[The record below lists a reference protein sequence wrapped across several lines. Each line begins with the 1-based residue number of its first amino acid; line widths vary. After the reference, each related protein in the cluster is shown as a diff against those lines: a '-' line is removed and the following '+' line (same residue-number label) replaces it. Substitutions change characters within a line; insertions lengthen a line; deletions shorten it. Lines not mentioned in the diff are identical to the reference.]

1 MDETYIQVKGKWT
14 YFYQAVDKFG
24 APIALLSFI
33 AVISRQMLL
42 DLHRVV
48 QHATNAD
55 EVGMGKS
62 ERK

>member
-1 MDETYIQVKGKWT
+1 MTT
-14 YFYQAVDKFG
+14 
-24 APIALLSFI
+24 PLLLFI
-33 AVISRQMLL
+33 AVIFRQMLL

-62 ERK
+62 EKK